1 VNPSI
6 VGANILRDP
15 VRDFAVLPSCVQTSI
30 CATVISPWRHV
41 YPKSGEEIE
50 MLSDFEVLHYQV
62 PSTML
67 DELIA
72 IRLADEK
79 GARNIRIGNMQ
90 LSDGRIIPKRVGLV
104 YINQIKASNPVEAM
118 HIATQDAEYVS
129 SIVSLVTGV
138 AAAHPKPFLLFTS
151 SKNSSQHHIIQLEKL
166 DISEAP
172 AMRANS
178 EAIKTIASRIADIK
192 DSNTHLRVIMSLR
205 LYRRS
210 QSTPDTIERFL
221 MLWLATEYLDY
232 SIVRKMDISRP
243 KTCTKC
249 GAELS
254 CPKCGTVAGPG
265 TTLGLR
271 TLVEREMSESLP
283 LFREAIRLRGTIMH
297 GGGDLGSLNSAISG
311 SIEFLVRLY
320 STSLVYILED
330 KSIFALVASKF
341 AHAIEV
347 LLELDGKVELTVPG
361 PLQIDSSK
369 WPQFEVRD
377 STHLEKSDD
386 GTRLSE
392 KHQTAI
398 RLVNVPQGAKTT
410 VTGTV
415 IGMGVNVR
423 DISVTV
429 SSSDRDDSPPTYQPG
444 SQTASRTRS

>member
-1 VNPSI
+1 
-6 VGANILRDP
+6 
-15 VRDFAVLPSCVQTSI
+15 
-30 CATVISPWRHV
+30 
-41 YPKSGEEIE
+41 
-50 MLSDFEVLHYQV
+50 MLSDFEVIHYQI

-72 IRLADEK
+72 IRLTDEK
-79 GARNIRIGNMQ
+79 GTRNVRMGNMQ
-90 LSDGRIIPKRVGLV
+90 PSDGRIIPKRVGLA
-104 YINQIKASNPVEAM
+104 YINQIQASTPVEAM
-118 HIATQDAEYVS
+118 HIATQDAEYIS

-138 AAAHPKPFLLFTS
+138 ATAHPTPFLLYTA
-151 SKNSSQHHIIQLEKL
+151 SKNSSQHHITQLEKL
-166 DISEAP
+166 DISEVP

-178 EAIKTIASRIADIK
+178 VAIKTIASRIADLK

-205 LYRRS
+205 LYRRA

-232 SIVRKMDISRP
+232 AIVRKMGISRP

-254 CPKCGTVAGPG
+254 CPKCGMMAGPG

-271 TLVEREMSESLP
+271 TLVEREMQESLP

-297 GGGDLGSLNSAISG
+297 GGGDLGSLTPSISG

-320 STSLVYILED
+320 SSSLAYILED
-330 KSIFALVASKF
+330 KSILALVASKF

-347 LLELDGKVELTVPG
+347 LLQLDGKIELTVPG
-361 PLQIDSSK
+361 PLQIDNSK

-377 STHLEKSDD
+377 STQFEKSDD

-415 IGMGVNVR
+415 IEMGVNVR
-423 DISVTV
+423 DISVSV
-429 SSSDRDDSPPTYQPG
+429 SSSD
-444 SQTASRTRS
+444 